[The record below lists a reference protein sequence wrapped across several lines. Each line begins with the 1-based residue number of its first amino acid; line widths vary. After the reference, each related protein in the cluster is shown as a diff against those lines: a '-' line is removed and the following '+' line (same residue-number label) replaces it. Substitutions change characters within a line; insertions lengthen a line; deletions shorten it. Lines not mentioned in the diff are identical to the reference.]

1 MEHHNQFYVLH
12 FFGIVRCIRKVF
24 IFESYELIF
33 VRSCRY
39 DGRRKK
45 EVALVDTLGNSL
57 ARNLFSFLLHRKEP
71 SLCYGFLVD
80 LLQSCHGNLYRKVIN
95 V

>member
-1 MEHHNQFYVLH
+1 M

-33 VRSCRY
+33 VRSCRLLG
-39 DGRRKK
+39 GRRKNRGCLM
-45 EVALVDTLGNSL
+45 EDTLGNSL
-57 ARNLFSFLLHRKEP
+57 ARNFFLFCTIERSPACAMAFLA
-71 SLCYGFLVD
+71 D